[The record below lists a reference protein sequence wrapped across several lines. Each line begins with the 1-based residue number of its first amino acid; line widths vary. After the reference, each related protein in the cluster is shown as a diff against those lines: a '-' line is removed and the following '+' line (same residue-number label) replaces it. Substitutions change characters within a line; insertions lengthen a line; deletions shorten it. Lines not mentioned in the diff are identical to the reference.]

1 MKESDSLQ
9 IISKTFIVENFS
21 YSDIIRI
28 DFNNWFRENRVIEWP
43 DRRGRVLYK
52 KRRG

>member
-1 MKESDSLQ
+1 MKESDGLK

-28 DFNNWFRENRVIEWP
+28 DFKNWFRENRVIEWP
-43 DRRGRVLYK
+43 DRREGMLYK